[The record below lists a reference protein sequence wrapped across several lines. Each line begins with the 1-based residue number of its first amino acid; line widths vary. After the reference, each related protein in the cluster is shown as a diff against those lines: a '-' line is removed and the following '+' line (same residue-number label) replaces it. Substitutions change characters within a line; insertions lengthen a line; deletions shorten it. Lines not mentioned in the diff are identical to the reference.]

1 MCFFLKLKYVSLSNI
16 SLNYHVLV
24 IAGYSRVPGQG
35 GARGDL
41 FLPRLESANSSVV
54 NRLFDRIVQGARLSQ
69 AKSSM
74 ETRRGRGHS
83 SSQHQICEVGTP
95 ASDSR

>member
-1 MCFFLKLKYVSLSNI
+1 MLLIVG
-16 SLNYHVLV
+16 H
-24 IAGYSRVPGQG
+24 SRIPRQR

-41 FLPRLESANSSVV
+41 FLPRLESANSSVAD
-54 NRLFDRIVQGARLSQ
+54 RLFDRIVQGARLSQ

-74 ETRRGRGHS
+74 ETRGRRGHS